1 MSTVSTVAIEQRPLN
16 PDAVIVQVEPA
27 TVSLE
32 QASQMMAGADPKTL
46 RKWMD
51 RAGFP
56 YIRIGRRVIVPVAE
70 MRQWVTDNVGKTIEV

>member
-1 MSTVSTVAIEQRPLN
+1 MGKNTITQRPLN
-16 PDAVIVQVEPA
+16 PDVVIVQTEPA

-46 RKWMD
+46 RKWME

-70 MRQWVTDNVGKTIEV
+70 MRQWVTDNVGKTIDI